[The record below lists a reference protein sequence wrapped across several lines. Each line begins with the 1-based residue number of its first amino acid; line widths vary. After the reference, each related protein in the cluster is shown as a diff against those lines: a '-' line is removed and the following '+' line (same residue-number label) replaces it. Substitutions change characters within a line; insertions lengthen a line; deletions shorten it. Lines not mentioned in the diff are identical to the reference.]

1 MQVWVDTCVVGCEA
15 LHKCTSRQTA
25 PAAIGRTTTASR
37 AAHLSG
43 FRRRGQTRFRSP
55 KQSCLKRRRRPPSRS
70 SARQLTTLRPA
81 HVSIQRGDA
90 RLRKERSEWANPL
103 KITNTCSRQDCIR
116 SFKEH
121 MRKQPELLARQPKLR
136 EKILVCHCDD
146 NQALHADVLRSSFL
160 RESPATRQI
169 DVRRCL

>member
-1 MQVWVDTCVVGCEA
+1 MGRHVCCWVRSAAQMYLPSDSSSCDRDTWAHDHGLSRSTLVGIQAAWADEVSVTEA
-15 LHKCTSRQTA
+15 ELFEA
-25 PAAIGRTTTASR
+25 PRW
-37 AAHLSG
+37 
-43 FRRRGQTRFRSP
+43 
-55 KQSCLKRRRRPPSRS
+55 RRPPSRR

-121 MRKQPELLARQPKLR
+121 MRKQLELLARQPKLR

-146 NQALHADVLRSSFL
+146 NQALHADVLRS
-160 RESPATRQI
+160 
-169 DVRRCL
+169 